1 MRDAERVAGPCKG
14 RRRSNARSWKTLDYR
29 MWRCRRRVSWVRYG
43 VELRSRARTAHAP
56 AQRARALKSR
66 YPYPFGT
73 PLRMQVYTLGRVRTG
88 LQAVR
93 SLGLDWIGCCAHAVI
108 VVPVSLPL
116 MQAIGSLTRPCATF
130 HLGLLPLEDVAVK
143 TLGRL
148 LFLASRTYC
157 PFYPTPLAAS
167 WPPVHAHS
175 APTGLATLLSLS
187 CCRELSSYP
196 YPVSLPPSLAYACL
210 HNTPHPHLIHLA
222 FVSQDT
228 SPRLHS
234 RLGLHMV
241 LESRCSARKS
251 RQGPSHLHLHF
262 TPSTS
267 HPRIIAHGLDGH
279 LHSSWLAFALFRVAI
294 IP

>member
-1 MRDAERVAGPCKG
+1 MVSSFGLEHVPHMHPRREPGPSSLDTHTHSGHHFGCKST
-14 RRRSNARSWKTLDYR
+14 RWVECVPD
-29 MWRCRRRVSWVRYG
+29 WRLFVR
-43 VELRSRARTAHAP
+43 
-56 AQRARALKSR
+56 
-66 YPYPFGT
+66 
-73 PLRMQVYTLGRVRTG
+73 
-88 LQAVR
+88 
-93 SLGLDWIGCCAHAVI
+93 LDWTGCCAHAVI

>member
-88 LQAVR
+88 LEAVR
-93 SLGLDWIGCCAHAVI
+93 SLGLDWTGCC
-108 VVPVSLPL
+108 
-116 MQAIGSLTRPCATF
+116 
-130 HLGLLPLEDVAVK
+130 LLSLEDVAVK

-187 CCRELSSYP
+187 CC
-196 YPVSLPPSLAYACL
+196 
-210 HNTPHPHLIHLA
+210 H
-222 FVSQDT
+222 T

-279 LHSSWLAFALFRVAI
+279 LHSSWLAFASFRVAI